1 MRILDCKERLRA
13 FAPLH
18 MAALALMA
26 IAVAVLPQR
35 SAGQVSTTTVQ
46 GTVYRA
52 DGTPATGTLLLS
64 WSAFTTPQNQ
74 AVAAGNLS
82 AAIGADG
89 FLSVSLT
96 PNTAALPTGSYY
108 TATYHLND
116 GTVNQEYWVV
126 PASATASIASVRA
139 QLEPS
144 TIAVQPVSQAYVD
157 SAISSLGTS
166 WLPLAGGTLSG
177 PLVLSADPS
186 SSSQAATKHYA
197 DELAAGELPLTG
209 GDVNGLIATQ
219 NSINKLPRVDITHP
233 DFGVG
238 CSNPADRTGVNDST
252 CAIKNAI
259 SYIQS
264 QCVLNACPAL
274 YVPFGT
280 FKVSSALRIPSNIS
294 VIGDGPQASVLQT
307 TSPTANLIT
316 YTTIGTGLAPFFGGV
331 VRNITLSGSG
341 HTTMGTLLEEQGD
354 PLSLEHVQFYN
365 HGGRGFVGY
374 ENTERSKL
382 DDVQFE
388 SVRWPEIIGG
398 YEYRQTNL
406 TISSPGCDAS
416 NYCFGLNDI
425 NGVTPGA
432 LPSAHYT
439 LVSATGSG
447 SSAAF
452 VFSGSQSG
460 WAAGTSPLAVG
471 NVLGIAGIPDVTGL
485 NSSGLYSATYASG
498 GSPSGT
504 GTVTLSSFNNGCTNS
519 TAVMNV
525 NGGTVGA
532 IAALMPGTGCTAAPT
547 SATCASGT
555 ATCSGTVTLTSTLT
569 TQGWVVTNVANNSPV
584 SGEFTLTTGATP
596 LGQAMSATGSGTV
609 SGATFS
615 TVLLPDNRH
624 AAVWVGAGSNRS
636 FIGGE
641 IKPTAHLP
649 AFKFIVGWSDEIS
662 NFYVEGYAPTPVNP
676 GLLYGGLPDQMIGNG
691 TLQASSASACTSGGY
706 PCIPVTAA
714 TAQWWPLVVGQSSD
728 LPTMTQGGTVANVY
742 IFCSDF
748 NPASTAP
755 CAANSSVQQKQYEI
769 AAVFVANDTGLA
781 YLVQRNLSGS
791 TAPSNTAWVNP
802 VFELPGADGGAL
814 GTALT
819 LRKNSWISDNGSGLP
834 SGYSIYQADA
844 SIYEPAEMHSFMADG
859 YIPYCGGWGPGESSF
874 SYCGGVPATAGI
886 SFADQLGFVPVEATG
901 AGYIKNDAEM
911 GIGSPNNGATNTSAT
926 QLSSPGQPPVKT
938 GLATLYTT
946 SPYGVTTESSAT
958 GQFGNASAAGPGSNN
973 SPYYHQTVIAA
984 NPAGIGN
991 NPGSS
996 GLFAGEQFNDSWC
1009 DTDIGT
1015 WNGSTGH
1022 SQSRFCV
1029 RSSTNSQGAGIEWDT
1044 WNGSI
1049 WSPSWSASGN
1059 GISTG
1064 SLRTQG
1070 AVTGATINSEF
1081 TVDGLAYTTLNG
1093 AWTAAQNLATSTGQ
1107 SQTVRLGPGTYPVTA
1122 TLNEPSNG
1130 ACVNLLGSAGT
1141 TLTADSTQIATTIT
1155 VPSALNGDVVFLG
1168 NTAQAQGCTFKD
1180 LNILAGGNA
1189 THGFELQWFRGV
1201 LLDNVTVNDTTA
1213 EGILLGEENTA
1224 SGHQANFTLRNVTV
1238 SYSSSTFTPANR
1250 SAYGVHLQKTAIDS
1264 YLDNVI
1270 VRNAL
1275 TAAVYNEGTGNTGYL
1290 IHGFGYPYTCT
1301 TAPCVNNAASG
1312 SAANASYA
1320 TSYVVY
1326 DTGGSGSTWTDTYAD
1341 SPSVAG
1347 FYIGGNGTEIHGG
1360 HIQWPDTTS
1369 FPAANFAYV
1378 AASVTNNLLIAD
1390 VDCLT
1395 MSNAANWITFA
1406 GTAGNPPTFASIH
1419 HLTGCG
1425 NYYQSLEDAEVTGF
1439 SSGGA
1444 NVNDA
1449 SGATPRVWS
1458 TPVSSGSN
1466 YPAYAAQM
1474 YTGDQGDAF
1483 QAHFSGANPFF
1494 NITYQGTIRSS
1505 GGIAL
1510 NTVINTASTLT
1521 LTSANKNVVANAAS
1535 GAQTLTLPSCY
1546 TPLLDK
1552 ASPTGL
1558 EFTIIKSDT
1567 SSNTVTLATTGSQL
1581 IYSQGT
1587 SATSFVIS
1595 SPSAQTLVCGP
1606 DYNWYVTA
1614 SSSATVSGNS
1624 VASFNGRTGAVIP
1637 TTNDYSFAQLSG
1649 QATNAQLP
1657 ATLTAATTGNA
1668 TTATAL
1674 AATPS
1679 GCAAGS
1685 YATGVSA
1692 NGTAVCSTSWH
1703 FTWTPM
1709 IMGSFGS
1716 STTTALGGAWE
1727 PSASIKLTRM
1737 DVFLGTT
1744 MAGCT
1749 TFPTIGVYDYT
1760 ASAWI
1765 ATATL
1770 NYNATSHFYNAASGT
1785 VPAGHNIG
1793 IGVQTAD
1800 AGCTTQ
1806 PAYPQITVEYTMN
1819 Q

>member
-13 FAPLH
+13 FAPLYI
-18 MAALALMA
+18 AALALMA

-35 SAGQVSTTTVQ
+35 IAGQVSTTTVQ

-74 AVAAGNLS
+74 AVAAGNLN
-82 AAIGADG
+82 APIGADG
-89 FLSVSLT
+89 FLSVNLT

-108 TATYHLND
+108 TATYHLSD

-126 PASATASIASVRA
+126 PDSATASIASVRA

-144 TIAVQPVSQAYVD
+144 TIAVKPVSKAYVD
-157 SAISSLGTS
+157 SAINSLGSS
-166 WLPLAGGTLSG
+166 WLPLAGGTLLG

-186 SSSQAATKHYA
+186 ASSQAATKHYA
-197 DELAAGELPLTG
+197 DQLAAGELPLTG

-219 NSINKLPRVDITHP
+219 NSVNKLPRVDITHP

-259 SYIQS
+259 AYIQS

-274 YVPFGT
+274 YIPFGT
-280 FKVSSALRIPSNIS
+280 FKVSGALRIPSNIS

-316 YTTIGTGLAPFFGGV
+316 YTSIGAGLAPFFGGV
-331 VRNITLSGSG
+331 VRNITLAGSG
-341 HTTMGTLLEEQGD
+341 HTTTGTLLEEQGD

-388 SVRWPEIIGG
+388 SVRWPEVIGG
-398 YEYRQTNL
+398 FEYRQTNL
-406 TISSPGCDAS
+406 TINGPGCDAS
-416 NYCFGLNDI
+416 GYCFGLNDI
-425 NGVTPGA
+425 NGVTPGP
-432 LPSAHYT
+432 LPSATYS
-439 LVSATGSG
+439 LLSATGAG
-447 SSAAF
+447 AVGTF
-452 VFSGSQSG
+452 VFSGNNGVSPI
-460 WAAGTSPLAVG
+460 AAG
-471 NVLGIAGIPDVTGL
+471 NVLGVAGITGVTGL
-485 NSSGLYSATYASG
+485 NS
-498 GSPSGT
+498 PT
-504 GTVTLSSFNNGCTNS
+504 GQGWTVT
-519 TAVMNV
+519 A
-525 NGGTVGA
+525 
-532 IAALMPGTGCTAAPT
+532 
-547 SATCASGT
+547 
-555 ATCSGTVTLTSTLT
+555 
-569 TQGWVVTNVANNSPV
+569 VANNTPS
-584 SGEFTLTTGATP
+584 SGEFTLTTGTTP

-609 SGATFS
+609 TGATFS

-691 TLQASSASACTSGGY
+691 TLQASSAAACTSGGY
-706 PCIPVTAA
+706 PCISVTPA

-728 LPTMTQGGTVANVY
+728 ISTMTRAGTVANVY
-742 IFCSDF
+742 IFCPDF

-755 CAANSSVQQKQYEI
+755 CAGNASVQQKQYEI

-791 TAPSNTAWVNP
+791 TAPGNTTWVNP
-802 VFELPGADGGAL
+802 VFEIPGVGGGAL

-819 LRKNSWISDNGSGLP
+819 LRKNTWISDNGSGLP

-859 YIPYCGGWGPGESSF
+859 YVPYCGGWGPGESSF
-874 SYCGGVPATAGI
+874 SYCYGVSAIAGI

-901 AGYIKNDAEM
+901 AGYIKNDAWM
-911 GIGSPNNGATNTSAT
+911 GVNSPNNGATNTSAT
-926 QLSSPGQPPVKT
+926 QFSGPGEPPLNV
-938 GLATLYTT
+938 GLAALYTA
-946 SPYGVTTESSAT
+946 SPNGVTTESSAT
-958 GQFGNASAAGPGSNN
+958 GQFGNASAAGPGANN

-984 NPAGIGN
+984 NPAGMGN

-1009 DTDIGT
+1009 DTDVGT
-1015 WNGSTGH
+1015 WNRSTGH

-1044 WNGSI
+1044 WNGSS
-1049 WSPSWSASGN
+1049 WSPSWSASGA
-1059 GISTG
+1059 GISSG

-1070 AVTGATINSEF
+1070 AVTGATINNAF
-1081 TVDGLAYTTLNG
+1081 TVDGITNTTLNA
-1093 AWTAAQNLATSTGQ
+1093 AWTAAANLATSTGQ
-1107 SQTVRLGPGTYPVTA
+1107 SQTVQLGPGTYPVTA
-1122 TLNEPSNG
+1122 TLTEPSNG

-1141 TLTADSTQIATTIT
+1141 TLTADSTQIATTLT
-1155 VPSALNGDVVFLG
+1155 VPSSLSGDVVFLG

-1180 LNILAGGNA
+1180 LNILAAGNA

-1238 SYSSSTFTPANR
+1238 SYSSSAFTPANR
-1250 SAYGVHLQKTAIDS
+1250 SAYGVHLEKTAIDS
-1264 YLDNVI
+1264 HLDNII

-1301 TAPCVNNAASG
+1301 TAPCVNNASSG

-1320 TSYVVY
+1320 TSYVIY
-1326 DTGGSGSTWTDTYAD
+1326 DAGGSGSTWTDTYAD
-1341 SPSVAG
+1341 SPAVAG
-1347 FYIGGNGTEIHGG
+1347 FYIGANGTEIHGG

-1395 MSNAANWITFA
+1395 MSTAANWITFA
-1406 GTAGNPPTFASIH
+1406 GTAGNPPTFTSIH

-1494 NITYQGTIRSS
+1494 NITYQGTIRSN

-1510 NTVINTASTLT
+1510 STVINTASTLT
-1521 LTSANKNVVANAAS
+1521 LTAANKNVVANAAS

-1558 EFTIIKSDT
+1558 EFTIIKSDI
-1567 SSNTVTLATTGSQL
+1567 SSNTVTLVTTGSQL

-1587 SATSFVIS
+1587 SATSLVLS
-1595 SPSAQTLVCGP
+1595 SPSAQNLVCGP
-1606 DYNWYVTA
+1606 DYNWYV
-1614 SSSATVSGNS
+1614 SGSANATLSGNS
-1624 VASFNGRTGAVIP
+1624 VASFNGRTGAVTP
-1637 TTNDYSFAQLSG
+1637 AANDYSFAQLSG

-1674 AATPS
+1674 ATTPS

-1709 IMGSFGS
+1709 IMGSFGGS
-1716 STTTALGGAWE
+1716 ASTAIGGAWE

-1765 ATATL
+1765 STVTL
-1770 NYNATSHFYNAASGT
+1770 NYNSTSHFYNAVSGT